1 MRRTMFGLAMV
12 AALLPS
18 AAFGDAAADC
28 TAALRSYN
36 DMVDRI
42 TWCIPHLFIGMS
54 KDQVLL
60 SCAYTPNHTNQTLTA
75 GGLREQ
81 WIYELSIDDPT
92 RHLYLY
98 FNNGYLEAVQN

>member
-18 AAFGDAAADC
+18 AGDAAGD
-28 TAALRSYN
+28 ALKSYN

-60 SCAYTPNHTNQTLTA
+60 SCAYTPNRNNQTLTA

-81 WIYELSIDDPT
+81 WIYELSINDPT
-92 RHLYLY
+92 RRLYLY